1 MDQGGL
7 ITLELV
13 RKFFEK
19 HTSLLSTSEKES
31 INSIL
36 NKIECSSVSQEQK
49 DLSIE
54 LKNKGNEF
62 YKEGALQD
70 ALEMYTKSIE
80 TDPSNYVVYSN
91 RALIYQKLEQH
102 SKAIED
108 CIKGIQIE
116 PTFVKFYIRLATIY
130 SESDKKAALDYIEKG
145 LAFEPENQILLNMKE
160 ELDVKSPFDSFDP
173 STMDSLLKNKNL
185 QDMVQNFVKDKTP
198 EELNDMVSKVFGNL
212 GKMK

>member
-1 MDQGGL
+1 
-7 ITLELV
+7 
-13 RKFFEK
+13 
-19 HTSLLSTSEKES
+19 
-31 INSIL
+31 
-36 NKIECSSVSQEQK
+36 
-49 DLSIE
+49 
-54 LKNKGNEF
+54 
-62 YKEGALQD
+62 
-70 ALEMYTKSIE
+70 
-80 TDPSNYVVYSN
+80 VVYSN
-91 RALIYQKLEQH
+91 RALIYQKLEQQ